1 MKHARILRNAM
12 LSSAASLALASPAY
26 ARAAAKVTHEGANG
40 QPTQATAKEAAQPT
54 NSVSTAQADQPVRST
69 EAKAS
74 GEVIIRGVRQPY
86 IGAIPL
92 KDMPQNVQVVSTE
105 TLKTVGATK
114 LSSALDLVS
123 GVAQLNNFGGLWDGY
138 AIRGFAGDSNNVPTG
153 LLVNGFPSGRGFSGP
168 RDASSIQQIDV
179 LKGPTSALFGRG
191 EPGGTVN
198 IITKKPLFHEY
209 GYIML
214 QGGSWN
220 TGRVEADYTH
230 PLTSQLSVRVN
241 GAYEEGDSYR
251 DTVHSKKLF
260 ITPSV
265 LWNLSDNTN
274 LSYEFEY
281 AHQEIPFDRGIPIFD
296 NDFARLPPSRY
307 LGEPGDGPMRI
318 NVRGHQ
324 FQVQHNFSDK
334 WSFLAGAGYRTTELK
349 GVGENPELVASR
361 QPFLSNGEI
370 LSRQRRAL
378 DFKSRDLTLR
388 AEISGELY
396 TAGLTH
402 HLVLGAD
409 YDRFLLDEVQTRF
422 RPPVYNSSSTLQNL
436 NAIDVFNPVY
446 GAYPLP
452 NPYTSNV
459 FNTKETDH
467 SWGVYFYDQLDITR
481 WLKFRAG
488 GRIDQYHQSLINRL
502 KPLTSIAPTNPAT
515 QDVHAFSP
523 QLGLVVE
530 PTSTLSFYASYGRGF
545 RPNNGQAFDGST
557 FAPEKS
563 KSYEA
568 GAKFVS
574 RDKRITASL
583 ALYRMDKTN
592 VLTSDPNPA
601 HSGFVVA
608 IGSARSRG
616 VEFDVNARLP
626 NHFNLLVAYAYTD
639 AFSTSLV
646 LDPDFGKTIHPGDPL
661 INVPKN
667 SGNVL
672 LTKGFEIDGHKAM
685 FGGGVQYIGRRLGE
699 TAVNYYLPAATLVKL
714 VGSFDVTDHIK
725 VNANIDNLL
734 NKRWFANSYSALWT
748 YPGAPRNFK
757 ISATYQF

>member
-1 MKHARILRNAM
+1 MRMYRNGM
-12 LSSAASLALASPAY
+12 LAGVAAIAFAPAAY
-26 ARAAAKVTHEGANG
+26 G
-40 QPTQATAKEAAQPT
+40 QTADQGQSKTEPVQ
-54 NSVSTAQADQPVRST
+54 VAQADQPPQPVAT
-69 EAKAS
+69 TPAGKI
-74 GEVIIRGVRQPY
+74 VITGVRQPY
-86 IGAIPL
+86 LGTTRI
-92 KDMPQNVQVVSTE
+92 KDMPQNVQIVSTE
-105 TLKTVGATK
+105 TLKVIGATK
-114 LSSALDLVS
+114 LETALDLVS
-123 GVAQLNNFGGLWDGY
+123 GVAHLNNFGGLWDGY

-153 LLVNGFPSGRGFSGP
+153 MLVNGFPGGRGFSGP

-209 GYIML
+209 GYITL

-230 PLTSQLSVRVN
+230 PLTARLSFRLN

-251 DTVHSKKLF
+251 DKVHTKKLF
-260 ITPSV
+260 LTPSV
-265 LWNLSDNTN
+265 LWNVTDNTS

-281 AHQEIPFDRGIPIFD
+281 AHQEIPFDRGIPIFQ
-296 NDFARLPPSRY
+296 NNFSRLPPSRY
-307 LGEPGDGPMRI
+307 LGEPGDGPIRL

-324 FQVQHNFSDK
+324 FQFQHNLSDK
-334 WSFLAGAGYRTTELK
+334 WSFLAGAGYRTTHLK
-349 GVGENPELVASR
+349 GIGEYPELVASR
-361 QPFLSNGEI
+361 QPFLTNGET
-370 LSRQRRAL
+370 LSRQRRYA
-378 DFKSRDLTLR
+378 DYKSRDFTLR
-388 AEISGELY
+388 AEISGEFD

-402 HLVLGAD
+402 HVVLGAD
-409 YDRFLLDEVQTRF
+409 YDRFVLDQVQTRF
-422 RPPVYNSSSTLQNL
+422 RPPVFTSTSTLQSL

-452 NPYTSNV
+452 NPMTSNV
-459 FNTKETDH
+459 FNKKETDK
-467 SWGVYFYDQLDITR
+467 SWGVYAYDQLDISK

-488 GRIDQYHQSLINRL
+488 GRYDQFDQSILNRL
-502 KPLTSIAPTNPAT
+502 KAVTSTPPANPAT
-515 QDVHAFSP
+515 QNVHAFSP
-523 QLGLVVE
+523 QVGLVVE
-530 PTSTLSFYASYGRGF
+530 PTSALSFYASYGRGF

-563 KSYEA
+563 KSYEV

-574 RDKRITASL
+574 PGNRITASI

-601 HSGFVVA
+601 HSGFVIA
-608 IGSARSRG
+608 IGSARSKG
-616 VEFDVNARLP
+616 VEFDMNAKLP
-626 NHFNLLVAYAYTD
+626 YNFNLLAAYAYTD
-639 AFSTSLV
+639 AYSTSLV
-646 LDPDFGKTIHPGDPL
+646 LDPDFGRTIHPGDPL

-667 SGNVL
+667 SGNLL
-672 LTKGFEIDGHKAM
+672 LTKDFAIGGHKAM

-699 TAVNYYLPAATLVKL
+699 TAVNYYLPSATLVKL
-714 VGSFDVTDHIK
+714 VGSVEVTDHIK
-725 VNANIDNLL
+725 VNANVDNLF

>member
-1 MKHARILRNAM
+1 MLRARYFRTFV
-12 LSSAASLALASPAY
+12 LSSVAGFATAPAFAQTQMASHSD
-26 ARAAAKVTHEGANG
+26 
-40 QPTQATAKEAAQPT
+40 ATAKPIEIAQAAQTPANPVQAAQTAAATTTRTTPT
-54 NSVSTAQADQPVRST
+54 GQIVVT
-69 EAKAS
+69 
-74 GEVIIRGVRQPY
+74 GFRQPY
-86 IGAIPL
+86 IGSIPI
-92 KDMPQNVQVVSTE
+92 KDMPQNVQVISTE
-105 TLKTVGATK
+105 TLKVVGATK
-114 LSSALDLVS
+114 LDTALDLVS
-123 GVAQLNNFGGLWDGY
+123 GVAHLNNFGGLWDGY

-153 LLVNGFPSGRGFSGP
+153 LLVNGFNGGRGFSGP
-168 RDASSIQQIDV
+168 RDASSVQQIDV

-209 GYIML
+209 GYITL

-220 TGRVEADYTH
+220 TRRVEADYTH
-230 PLTSQLSVRVN
+230 PLTNRLSVRVN

-251 DTVHSKKLF
+251 DTVHTKKLF
-260 ITPSV
+260 LTPSV
-265 LWNLSDNTN
+265 LWNVTDNTS

-281 AHQEIPFDRGIPIFD
+281 AHQEIPFDRGIPIFQ
-296 NDFARLPPSRY
+296 NDFSRLPPSRY
-307 LGEPGDGPMRI
+307 LGEPGDGPFRI

-324 FQVQHNFSDK
+324 FQLQHNFSDK

-349 GVGENPELVASR
+349 GIGEYPELVASR
-361 QPFLSNGEI
+361 QPFLSNGET
-370 LSRQRRAL
+370 LSRQRRSA
-378 DFKSRDLTLR
+378 DFKSRDFTLR
-388 AEISGELY
+388 AEISGELD

-409 YDRFLLDEVQTRF
+409 YDRFVLDEVQTRF
-422 RPPVYNSSSTLQNL
+422 RPPVYTSTSTLQSL
-436 NAIDVFNPVY
+436 NAIDVFDPVY

-452 NPYTSNV
+452 DPTTSNV
-459 FNTKETDH
+459 FNTKETDK
-467 SWGVYFYDQLDITR
+467 SWGVYFYDQLDITK

-488 GRIDQYHQSLINRL
+488 GRADQFDQSVINRL
-502 KPLTSIAPTNPAT
+502 KPLTSIPPTNPVT
-515 QDVHAFSP
+515 QHVHAFSP

-530 PTSTLSFYASYGRGF
+530 PTSTLSLYASYGRGF

-563 KSYEA
+563 KSYEV

-574 RDKRITASL
+574 PDKRITASI

-601 HSGFVVA
+601 HSGFVIA
-608 IGSARSRG
+608 IGSARSKG
-616 VEFDVNARLP
+616 VEFDMNARLP
-626 NHFNLLVAYAYTD
+626 NNFNLLVAYAYTD

-672 LTKGFEIDGHKAM
+672 LTKDFEIGGHKAM
-685 FGGGVQYIGRRLGE
+685 LGGGVQYIGRRLGE
-699 TAVNYYLPAATLVKL
+699 TGVNYYLPAATLVKL
-714 VGSFDVTDHIK
+714 VGSVDITNHIK